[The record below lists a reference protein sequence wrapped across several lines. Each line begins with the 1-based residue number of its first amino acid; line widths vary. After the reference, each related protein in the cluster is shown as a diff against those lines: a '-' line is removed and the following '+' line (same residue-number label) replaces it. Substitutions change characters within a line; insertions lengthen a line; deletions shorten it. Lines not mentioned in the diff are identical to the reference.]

1 MNDRPLPQRK
11 RALSQE
17 QFERLLGWLDP
28 DHEAA
33 GQKYEKIRTALINRF
48 RRLNCA
54 DPEVR
59 ADETI
64 DRVGH
69 TLPKVIEKYKGDREP
84 YFYAVAY
91 YIHREYLDLPAPGRL
106 PETDLPDGATPTPL
120 ESIEEEED
128 EAQSEAL
135 DGCLRHCLKG
145 LDEDDRHLIVEYYRG
160 EKQEKI
166 RRRKELADKLGVEAS
181 YLRVLVRRIR
191 VKLKKCILNCLGAE
205 TQAKGLAPAARI
217 KQGGL

>member
-1 MNDRPLPQRK
+1 LDAPSSPKRK
-11 RALSQE
+11 RALTQE
-17 QFERLLGWLDP
+17 EFERLLAWLDP
-28 DHEAA
+28 DREAA
-33 GQKYEKIRTALINRF
+33 GQKHEKIRTALINRF

-64 DRVGH
+64 DRVGQ
-69 TLPKVIEKYKGDREP
+69 TLPKVIQKYKGDREP

-91 YIHREYLDLPAPGRL
+91 YIYLEYLDRPVPEPL
-106 PETDLPDGATPTPL
+106 PETDLLDGATPSPL
-120 ESIEEEED
+120 ESLEEGED
-128 EAQSEAL
+128 EAQNKVL
-135 DGCLRHCLKG
+135 DGFLRHCMAR
-145 LDEDDRHLIVEYYRG
+145 LDEDDRHLVVEYYRG

-166 RRRKELADKLGVEAS
+166 RRRIDLADERGVDLP

-205 TQAKGLAPAARI
+205 TQARGSSPYTRV
-217 KQGGL
+217 KQGRP